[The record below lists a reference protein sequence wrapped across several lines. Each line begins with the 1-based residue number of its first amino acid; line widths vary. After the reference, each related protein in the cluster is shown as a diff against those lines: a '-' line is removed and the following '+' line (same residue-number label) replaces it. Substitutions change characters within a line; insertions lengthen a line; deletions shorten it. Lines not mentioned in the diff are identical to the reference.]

1 MHPSD
6 PGPGRA
12 PDDDIPPW
20 LDEGPP
26 PDYDFEPRSVPL
38 RASASSALAV
48 PATRERSIGQD
59 RAPHA
64 QEPPPRGHADGPDVA
79 MGADDLGADDAG
91 FAAGPLSTL
100 GPHGPH
106 GPHGL
111 VSPASPLRSAPDLPT
126 PPVTTALGDRWAERV
141 QGLAAAGRIS
151 GLVRELAWQAGA
163 LACDDGPDGSVWT
176 LMVERE
182 SLRSEAMR
190 DRLAAALT
198 AEADASQR
206 LELVPGVPSDSMSRR
221 DAWER
226 QRRQA
231 EAEALF
237 RNDPAVQDL
246 LSQFKTARLVP
257 GTIRPL

>member
-1 MHPSD
+1 VPTTRDRSS
-6 PGPGRA
+6 GQGQA
-12 PDDDIPPW
+12 P
-20 LDEGPP
+20 
-26 PDYDFEPRSVPL
+26 RV
-38 RASASSALAV
+38 
-48 PATRERSIGQD
+48 
-59 RAPHA
+59 
-64 QEPPPRGHADGPDVA
+64 QEPTPRGHADGPDLIIE
-79 MGADDLGADDAG
+79 ADDPAADDGG
-91 FAAGPLSTL
+91 FAAGP
-100 GPHGPH
+100 
-106 GPHGL
+106 
-111 VSPASPLRSAPDLPT
+111 VAPVRAAAVPPT

-141 QGLAAAGRIS
+141 QRLAAAGRIS

-163 LACDDGPDGSVWT
+163 IACDDGTDGSVWT

-182 SLRSEAMR
+182 SLRSDAMR

-198 AEADASQR
+198 ADAGDSQR
-206 LELVPGVPSDSMSRR
+206 LELVPGVPPDSMSRR

-237 RNDPAVQDL
+237 RNDPAVQEL